1 MFSIERGLDMKKK
14 ILLACMM
21 VGMLALSAC
30 GDDSDDKKKD
40 KDNDVQIEIDEQ
52 EDKTTEEK
60 TTEEITEE
68 VTTEATTEE
77 VTEEPEEVLSDEP
90 MAVPENPGTED
101 NFVFEMNGTKY
112 EFKSTDTV
120 KLYHYS
126 QTFEGNAD
134 YGDQIVGLLKIYD
147 GKGIRLSGMTM
158 RGIEERRPDCDVVYD
173 DGTTSVL
180 KWNQED
186 GSYAYYV
193 VFGDF
198 AFGVLDFL
206 FLEEEGYN
214 MDDVFAAISD
224 VHATITET
232 SADNNMSTVYDGI
245 MAREVVPGYRFAFRP
260 SSQVYGQLW
269 ENDGNGILE
278 YNLDYE
284 RIDYSMIQP
293 CGAGINLEYNCSATD
308 AYYYAPDEDCVDTG
322 LTFAGYKLYEDTDAY
337 EKTYVLFM
345 PELISRIDIT
355 VSGSLEVEFNA
366 ETAIGALEEA
376 FVPVE

>member
-1 MFSIERGLDMKKK
+1 MKKK

-68 VTTEATTEE
+68 ATTEATTEE
-77 VTEEPEEVLSDEP
+77 ATEEPEEVLSDEP

-101 NFVFEMNGTKY
+101 NFVFDMNGTKY

-126 QTFEGNAD
+126 QTFEGDAD
-134 YGDQIVGLLKIYD
+134 YGDQLVGLIKIYD
-147 GKGIRLSGMTM
+147 GKCIRFSGMTM
-158 RGIEERRPDCDVVYD
+158 RGIEQRRPDCDVVYD

-193 VFGDF
+193 VFDDF
-198 AFGVLDFL
+198 AFAVIDFL

-214 MDDVFAAISD
+214 MDEVFAAISD

-232 SADNNMSTVYDGI
+232 SSDNNMSTVYNGL
-245 MAREVVPGYRFAFRP
+245 MARELVSGYRLAFRP
-260 SSQVYGQLW
+260 SSKVYGQLW
-269 ENDGNGILE
+269 ENDGNNVLE
-278 YNLDYE
+278 YDLDYE
-284 RIDYSMIQP
+284 KVDYSMIQP
-293 CGAGINLEYNCSATD
+293 CGNSINLSYTCCPTNA
-308 AYYYAPDEDCVDTG
+308 AYYSPDEDYVDTG
-322 LTFAGYKLYEDTDAY
+322 LTFAGYKLYENTGAY
-337 EKTYVLFM
+337 EKTFVLIM
-345 PELISRIDIT
+345 PDTFSRIDIT
-355 VSGSLEVEFNA
+355 ASEYLEVEFNA
-366 ETAIGALEEA
+366 ETAISALEEA